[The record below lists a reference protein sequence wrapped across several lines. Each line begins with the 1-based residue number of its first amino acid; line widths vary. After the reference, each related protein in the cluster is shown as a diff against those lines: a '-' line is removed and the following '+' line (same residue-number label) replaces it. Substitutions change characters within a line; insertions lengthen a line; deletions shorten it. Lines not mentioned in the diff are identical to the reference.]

1 MVANWSEITNSGAP
15 NWSLNEVNADVITI
29 LLLLASSAG
38 RLTGGMSE
46 LN

>member
-1 MVANWSEITNSGAP
+1 MVANWSEIEDTSVP
-15 NWSLNEVNADVITI
+15 NWTENEVNADVITF